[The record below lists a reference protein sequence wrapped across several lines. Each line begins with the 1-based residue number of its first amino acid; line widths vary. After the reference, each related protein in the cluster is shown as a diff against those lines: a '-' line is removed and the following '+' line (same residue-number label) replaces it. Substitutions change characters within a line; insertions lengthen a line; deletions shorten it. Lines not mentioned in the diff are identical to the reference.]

1 MRPIAGSKPTDA
13 RSTARLAEHAW
24 LAQRR
29 KASYICI
36 MSSLSRFNPKTG
48 IVDFWEYFRRPNP
61 LRIPILLVSMLPFAV
76 IFAWL
81 SSETV
86 YLDPPRPEVTYITTY
101 AQDRSEEE
109 IAASNRANQEIKA
122 LREAEEARIAER
134 KREIYKALGAAS
146 GMDVD
151 AIAKE
156 ADEERAAEQ
165 AAEEAR
171 RAELFGRT
179 RTANDTPGGD
189 SSP

>member
-1 MRPIAGSKPTDA
+1 
-13 RSTARLAEHAW
+13 
-24 LAQRR
+24 
-29 KASYICI
+29 

-48 IVDFWEYFRRPNP
+48 IADFWHHFRKPNP
-61 LRIPILLVSMLPFAV
+61 LRIPILFVSMLPFAV

-86 YLDPPRPEVTYITTY
+86 YLDPPRPDVTYISTY
-101 AQDRSEEE
+101 AADRSDEE
-109 IAASNRANQEIKA
+109 IAASNLANQEIKR

-151 AIAKE
+151 RIARE
-156 ADEERAAEQ
+156 ADERRAAEQ
-165 AAEEAR
+165 VAEEAR

-179 RTANDTPGGD
+179 QTSEDTSGGD